1 MDVEAM
7 VEAMVEVMVGAM
19 VEVMVEVDLGVDCG
33 ADLEVQSFSQV
44 MATIIPNGHL
54 GLHADGYTEE
64 TDGGALSVESD
75 GQQQVVGDGA
85 NPTEEFFVLV
95 KGWED
100 VLEIAPVVLPGTG
113 ARIVFAIVLDI
124 IDQILNKL

>member
-1 MDVEAM
+1 MDVEAILE
-7 VEAMVEVMVGAM
+7 VEVMVMVGAM

-44 MATIIPNGHL
+44 MATITPNGHL

-64 TDGGALSVESD
+64 MGGGALSVESD

-85 NPTEEFFVLV
+85 NLIEELFVLV
-95 KGWED
+95 KE
-100 VLEIAPVVLPGTG
+100 
-113 ARIVFAIVLDI
+113 
-124 IDQILNKL
+124 